1 MKKLLS
7 ILLASLM
14 ILCLAAC
21 GGSSSS
27 ESASDSESASG
38 SESASLPAGDNV
50 LTMATNAAFP
60 PYEYY
65 DGEVVVGIDAEI
77 AALIAEKLGMT
88 LEIVDIDFNSIV
100 TSVQTGKYD
109 MGMAGMTVTEERLEN
124 VSFSKPYATGVQV
137 IIVKE
142 GSAIASVDDLA
153 NAEMIGVQEATTGHI
168 YCEGDYGAD
177 HVTAFTTGAN
187 AVQALLTDKVDCVV
201 IDNEPAKAFVAANEG
216 LKILDT
222 EYVTEN
228 YAACFSKSNT
238 ELLEKF
244 NQAMKE
250 LTDDGTIPAIIE
262 KYISADSDADASS
275 ESPAA

>member
-7 ILLASLM
+7 VLLASLM

-27 ESASDSESASG
+27 ESTSDSESASG

-65 DGEVVVGIDAEI
+65 DGEVVVGIDSEI

-168 YCEGDYGAD
+168 YCEGDYGTD

-222 EYVTEN
+222 EYVTED
-228 YAACFSKSNT
+228 YAICVAKENT
-238 ELLEKF
+238 ELLAKID
-244 NQAMKE
+244 AALDE
-250 LTDDGTIPAIIE
+250 LIADGSVQAIID
-262 KYISADSDADASS
+262 KYISADSDAGASS

>member
-27 ESASDSESASG
+27 ESASDPESASG
-38 SESASLPAGDNV
+38 SESASLPEGDNV

-65 DGEVVVGIDAEI
+65 DGEVVVGIDSEI

-124 VSFSKPYATGVQV
+124 VSFSKSYATGVQV

-262 KYISADSDADASS
+262 KYIPS
-275 ESPAA
+275 EVAAQ